1 MRKIVQNT
9 GYRLTIGL
17 LTVVAVVALWVFT
30 AQAHH
35 EPPSQAHHEWPVQVH
50 HEGPDPVHHEGPIQA
65 H

>member
-1 MRKIVQNT
+1 MNQIAEKT

-35 EPPSQAHHEWPVQVH
+35 EPPSQAHHEGPIQVH
-50 HEGPDPVHHEGPIQA
+50 HEGPTQA